1 MQNRCC
7 NHIQNIQ
14 TASEISNAKSGKKT
28 NDILSIN
35 YYSLYMNTSEMSHIY
50 ITMIDYLIKTT
61 I

>member
-35 YYSLYMNTSEMSHIY
+35 YYSLYMNTSEMSHIS
-50 ITMIDYLIKTT
+50 L
-61 I
+61 